1 MNAAKTLRFTAVMI
15 VLAGYVFVFRA
26 GESRIGDQLADNARI
41 AEQIATAERAL
52 ASAPALETERRRL
65 SSTLVSAHL
74 RGTRGA
80 HVARFMRDAA
90 RVLAAHRATIAT
102 IAMNAS
108 PIAPIPV
115 RGGTAIAPTSAPAV
129 SAATTVNGT
138 TAGSEAAVD
147 QLDSVAL
154 DLTVEARYADVLDA
168 VRALSRTDVLA
179 SVGVTSL
186 ARKNADASEA
196 TLTATLH
203 VVLHHLPDVRARP
216 V

>member
-1 MNAAKTLRFTAVMI
+1 MTAAKTLRFTAVMT

-41 AEQIATAERAL
+41 AEQIAAAERAV

-65 SSTLVSAHL
+65 RGTLVSVHL
-74 RGTRGA
+74 RGAPGA
-80 HVARFMRDAA
+80 HVARFMRAAA

-102 IAMNAS
+102 IAVNT
-108 PIAPIPV
+108 APIV
-115 RGGTAIAPTSAPAV
+115 PASV
-129 SAATTVNGT
+129 PA
-138 TAGSEAAVD
+138 D

-179 SVGVTSL
+179 SVDVTSL
-186 ARKNADASEA
+186 ARKNADGAEP

-203 VVLHHLPDVRARP
+203 VVLHRIADVRARP

>member
-15 VLAGYVFVFRA
+15 VLAGYVLVFRA
-26 GESRIGDQLADNARI
+26 GESRIGDQVADNARI

-65 SSTLVSAHL
+65 SRTLVSAHL

-90 RVLAAHRATIAT
+90 RVLRAHRATIAS
-102 IAMNAS
+102 IAVNAS
-108 PIAPIPV
+108 PIAPTSLSSQ
-115 RGGTAIAPTSAPAV
+115 TAIAATSAPAV
-129 SAATTVNGT
+129 SAATAVNGT
-138 TAGSEAAVD
+138 TAAPD

>member
-1 MNAAKTLRFTAVMI
+1 MNAAKMLRFTAVMI

-26 GESRIGDQLADNARI
+26 GERRIGDRVADNARI
-41 AEQIATAERAL
+41 GEQIVAAERTL
-52 ASAPALETERRRL
+52 AAAPALEAERRRL
-65 SSTLVSAHL
+65 RGTLVSVHL
-74 RGTRGA
+74 RGTPGA
-80 HVARFMRDAA
+80 HVARFMRAAA

-102 IAMNAS
+102 IAVNTS
-108 PIAPIPV
+108 PIVPSSVPG
-115 RGGTAIAPTSAPAV
+115 RSAIAPSSAPAV

-138 TAGSEAAVD
+138 TAGSETAVD
-147 QLDSVAL
+147 DLDSVAL

-179 SVGVTSL
+179 SVDVTSL
-186 ARKNADASEA
+186 ARKNADTSDA

-203 VVLHHLPDVRARP
+203 VVLHRLADVRARP